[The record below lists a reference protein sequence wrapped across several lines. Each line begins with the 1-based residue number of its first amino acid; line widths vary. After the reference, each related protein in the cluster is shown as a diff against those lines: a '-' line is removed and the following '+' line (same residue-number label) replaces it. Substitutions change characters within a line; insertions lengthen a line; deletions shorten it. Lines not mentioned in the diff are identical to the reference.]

1 MKLTSTQKKAMKEL
15 ALCKVVRR
23 KMWRTEKQLG
33 YTSTSANKRYYDINI
48 ANDTGSREVEDIVLL
63 HEIGHCYF
71 GHNDLNIKEELLLV
85 KSMCDGAGLPFS
97 TTLLYGGP
105 MRFLNI
111 AMDLEINSKL
121 LTVGNIKAM
130 KKFGFELCTPE
141 GFQIETGES
150 YRSYYMPLLEK
161 AKDFMDKSPLFGSE
175 NGEEEEDDGDSD
187 SDGSSDT
194 EKDKGGSGKSKSK
207 GKGKGKGDDTS
218 DKIPG
223 TRNDTGDDL
232 SNDSPLT
239 GIEEIDDALLKEGY
253 IGGDIK
259 AKDKSNK
266 SDTSTVKEKEKEIEE
281 AEDGESDSGK
291 KKNIGDSNAFTSSI
305 VIEAENTPKEI
316 EKFLRSIIGNSY
328 DFLMDPMRLWNRGS
342 RDRSS
347 GVIYNS
353 LKQAPQRKRKKLGIL
368 VDISGSMDI
377 TNIKNAA
384 QSLKDCSKILDKGS
398 MFVTWNTDLGQQFP
412 IMNIP
417 DQIRVGG
424 GTDMV
429 AGINYLV
436 KQGFTDIVV
445 YSDFE
450 TYGLETVNPKDY
462 RLYSIVVNDRSP
474 SVGDGVF
481 KSYIAKNKK
490 VLFLK

>member
-1 MKLTSTQKKAMKEL
+1 MKLTRTQKKAMKEL

-33 YTSTSANKRYYDINI
+33 YTNTSANRRYYDINI

-71 GHNDLNIKEELLLV
+71 GHNDLDIREELLLV

-97 TTLLYGGP
+97 ATLLYGGP

-141 GFQIETGES
+141 GFQIDTGES

-161 AKDFMDKSPLFGSE
+161 ARAFMDKMPSGS
-175 NGEEEEDDGDSD
+175 GEGEGEGGDGDGD
-187 SDGSSDT
+187 E
-194 EKDKGGSGKSKSK
+194 EKDKGKSGGGKNKDKGNSK
-207 GKGKGKGDDTS
+207 GNSAG

-232 SNDSPLT
+232 SSDSPLT

-259 AKDKSNK
+259 SKDKSNK
-266 SDTSTVKEKEKEIEE
+266 SDVSTVKEKEEEIER
-281 AEDGESDSGK
+281 AEGGGSGTVHGGK
-291 KKNIGDSNAFTSSI
+291 GIGNLGSTSSTI
-305 VIEAENTPKEI
+305 TIEAENTPKEI
-316 EKFLRSIIGNSY
+316 EKFLRSIIGNAY

-377 TNIKNAA
+377 STIQNAA
-384 QSLKDCSKILDKGS
+384 QSLKDCAPVLDKGS
-398 MFVTWNTDLGQQFP
+398 KFVTWNTDLGQEFP
-412 IMNIP
+412 ITNIP

-450 TYGLETVNPKDY
+450 TSNLETVDPKGY
-462 RLYSIVVNDRSP
+462 RLYSIVVGGPHFGSDAKIFNA
-474 SVGDGVF
+474 
-481 KSYIAKNKK
+481 YLNKNKK
-490 VLFLK
+490 VLLLK

>member
-1 MKLTSTQKKAMKEL
+1 MKLTRTQKKAMKEL

-33 YTSTSANKRYYDINI
+33 YTNTSANKRYYDINI

-71 GHNDLNIKEELLLV
+71 GHNDLDIKEELLLV

-97 TTLLYGGP
+97 ATLLYGGP

-161 AKDFMDKSPLFGSE
+161 ARAFMDKSPSGAGD
-175 NGEEEEDDGDSD
+175 GEEEEEGDGGGDSD
-187 SDGSSDT
+187 K
-194 EKDKGGSGKSKSK
+194 EKDKGKSGSGKNK
-207 GKGKGKGDDTS
+207 GKGNGKGNDTD

-232 SNDSPLT
+232 SSDSPLT

-253 IGGDIK
+253 IGGDVK

-281 AEDGESDSGK
+281 AEEGEANSSGK
-291 KKNIGDSNAFTSSI
+291 KSIGNSSAFTSSI

-316 EKFLRSIIGNSY
+316 EKFLRSILGNSY

-417 DQIRVGG
+417 DQIKVGG

-450 TYGLETVNPKDY
+450 TYGLETVDPKGY
-462 RLYSIVVNDRSP
+462 RLYSIVANNS
-474 SVGDGVF
+474 SVTGDKTF
-481 KSYIAKNKK
+481 KAYIEKNKK
-490 VLFLK
+490 ALFLK

>member
-1 MKLTSTQKKAMKEL
+1 MKEL

-33 YTSTSANKRYYDINI
+33 YTNTSANKRYYDINI

-97 TTLLYGGP
+97 ATLLYGGP

-161 AKDFMDKSPLFGSE
+161 ARAFMNKSPSGSGD
-175 NGEEEEDDGDSD
+175 GEEEEDGDGE
-187 SDGSSDT
+187 GNG
-194 EKDKGGSGKSKSK
+194 DKEQSKGKSGSGKTK

-232 SNDSPLT
+232 SSDSPLT

-253 IGGDIK
+253 IGGDVK

-281 AEDGESDSGK
+281 AEEGESSG
-291 KKNIGDSNAFTSSI
+291 KKNIGNSSAFTSTV

-328 DFLMDPMRLWNRGS
+328 DFSMDPMRLWNRGS

-368 VDISGSMDI
+368 VDISGSMNI
-377 TNIKNAA
+377 TNIKAAA

-412 IMNIP
+412 IMSIP

-450 TYGLETVNPKDY
+450 TYGLETVNPKNY
-462 RLYSIVVNDRSP
+462 RLYSIVVNDRYP
-474 SVGDGVF
+474 DTNGAF
-481 KSYIAKNKK
+481 KSYIEKNKK
-490 VLFLK
+490 VMFLK

>member
-1 MKLTSTQKKAMKEL
+1 MKLTRTQKKAMKEL

-33 YTSTSANKRYYDINI
+33 YTNTSANRRYYDINI

-71 GHNDLNIKEELLLV
+71 GHNDLDIREELLLV

-97 TTLLYGGP
+97 ATLLYGGP

-141 GFQIETGES
+141 GFQIDTGES

-161 AKDFMDKSPLFGSE
+161 AKAFMDKMPSGSGE
-175 NGEEEEDDGDSD
+175 GEGEEGDGDGD
-187 SDGSSDT
+187 E
-194 EKDKGGSGKSKSK
+194 EKDKGKSGGGKNK
-207 GKGKGKGDDTS
+207 GKGNGKGNGAG

-223 TRNDTGDDL
+223 IKNDTGDDL
-232 SNDSPLT
+232 SSDSPLT

-281 AEDGESDSGK
+281 AEESNSS
-291 KKNIGDSNAFTSSI
+291 KNRDIGNSKAFTSTI
-305 VIEAENTPKEI
+305 TIEAENTPKEI
-316 EKFLRSIIGNSY
+316 EKFLRSIIGNAY

-377 TNIKNAA
+377 STIQNAA
-384 QSLKDCSKILDKGS
+384 QSLKDCAPVLDKGS
-398 MFVTWNTDLGQQFP
+398 KFVTWNTDLGQEFP
-412 IMNIP
+412 ILDIP
-417 DQIRVGG
+417 EQIRVGG

-450 TYGLETVNPKDY
+450 TSNLETVDPKGY
-462 RLYSIVVNDRSP
+462 RLYSIVV
-474 SVGDGVF
+474 GADGYGSDARIF
-481 KSYIAKNKK
+481 NAYLNKNKK
-490 VLFLK
+490 VLLLK

>member
-1 MKLTSTQKKAMKEL
+1 MKLTRTQKKAMKEL

-33 YTSTSANKRYYDINI
+33 YTNTSANRRYYDINI

-71 GHNDLNIKEELLLV
+71 GHNDLDIKEELLLV

-97 TTLLYGGP
+97 ATLLYGGP

-141 GFQIETGES
+141 GFQIDTGES

-161 AKDFMDKSPLFGSE
+161 ARAFMDKMPSGSGE
-175 NGEEEEDDGDSD
+175 GEEGDGDGD
-187 SDGSSDT
+187 E
-194 EKDKGGSGKSKSK
+194 EKDKGKSGGGKNK
-207 GKGKGKGDDTS
+207 GKGNGKGNGTG

-232 SNDSPLT
+232 SSDSPLT

-259 AKDKSNK
+259 SKDKSNK
-266 SDTSTVKEKEKEIEE
+266 SDVSTVKEKEEEIER
-281 AEDGESDSGK
+281 AEGGGGSGTVHGGK
-291 KKNIGDSNAFTSSI
+291 GIGSSGSTSSTI
-305 VIEAENTPKEI
+305 TIEAENTPKEI
-316 EKFLRSIIGNSY
+316 EKFLRSIIGNAY

-377 TNIKNAA
+377 STIQNAA
-384 QSLKDCSKILDKGS
+384 QSLKDCAPVLDKGS
-398 MFVTWNTDLGQQFP
+398 KFVTWNTDLGQEFP
-412 IMNIP
+412 ILDIP
-417 DQIRVGG
+417 EQIRVGG

-450 TYGLETVNPKDY
+450 TSNLETVDPKGY
-462 RLYSIVVNDRSP
+462 RLYSIVVRAD
-474 SVGDGVF
+474 
-481 KSYIAKNKK
+481 SYGSDARIFNAYLNKNKK
-490 VLFLK
+490 VLLLK

>member
-1 MKLTSTQKKAMKEL
+1 MQLTKTQKKAMKEL
-15 ALCKVVRR
+15 ALCKVIRR

-33 YTSTSANKRYYDINI
+33 YTNTSANKRYYDINI

-71 GHNDLNIKEELLLV
+71 GHNDLDIKEELLLV
-85 KSMCDGAGLPFS
+85 KSMCDGEGIPFS
-97 TTLLYGGP
+97 STLAYGGP

-121 LTVGNIKAM
+121 LTVGNIKAI

-141 GFQIETGES
+141 GFGIEVGES
-150 YRSYYMPLLEK
+150 YRSYYLPLLK
-161 AKDFMDKSPLFGSE
+161 KVKMMTMSPLGSGDKKDK
-175 NGEEEEDDGDSD
+175 NKDSD
-187 SDGSSDT
+187 SGD
-194 EKDKGGSGKSKSK
+194 EEENKSK
-207 GKGKGKGDDTS
+207 GKGKGKEGDNGI
-218 DKIPG
+218 KIPG

-232 SNDSPLT
+232 SSDSPLT

-259 AKDKSNK
+259 SKDKSNK
-266 SDTSTVKEKEKEIEE
+266 SDVSTVKEKEEEIER
-281 AEDGESDSGK
+281 AEGGGGSGTVHGGK
-291 KKNIGDSNAFTSSI
+291 GIGNSGSTSSTI
-305 VIEAENTPKEI
+305 TVEAENTPKEI
-316 EKFLRSIIGNSY
+316 EKFLRSIISNSY
-328 DFLMDPMRLWNRGS
+328 EFLMDPMRLWNRGS

-353 LKQAPQRKRKKLGIL
+353 LKQAPQKKRKKLGIL
-368 VDISGSMDI
+368 VDISGSM
-377 TNIKNAA
+377 NISTIQNAA
-384 QSLKDCSKILDKGS
+384 QSLKDCAPVLDKGS
-398 MFVTWNTDLGQQFP
+398 KFVTWNTNLGQEFP
-412 IMNIP
+412 ITNIP

-429 AGINYLV
+429 AGIEYLV

-450 TYGLETVNPKDY
+450 TANLGTVDPKGY
-462 RLYSIVVNDRSP
+462 RLYSIVVGGLHTDS
-474 SVGDGVF
+474 DAKIF
-481 KSYIAKNKK
+481 KAYLNKNKK
-490 VLFLK
+490 VLLLK

>member
-1 MKLTSTQKKAMKEL
+1 MKLTRTQKKAMKEL

-33 YTSTSANKRYYDINI
+33 YTNTSANKRYYDINI

-71 GHNDLNIKEELLLV
+71 GHNDLDIREELLLV

-97 TTLLYGGP
+97 ATLLYGGP

-161 AKDFMDKSPLFGSE
+161 ARAFMNNSPSGAGD
-175 NGEEEEDDGDSD
+175 GEEEEEGNDGGDSD
-187 SDGSSDT
+187 K
-194 EKDKGGSGKSKSK
+194 ERDKGKSGSGKNK
-207 GKGKGKGDDTS
+207 GKGNGKGNDTD

-232 SNDSPLT
+232 SSDSPLT

-253 IGGDIK
+253 IGGDVK

-281 AEDGESDSGK
+281 AEEGEANSSGK
-291 KKNIGDSNAFTSSI
+291 KDIGNSSAFTSSI

-316 EKFLRSIIGNSY
+316 EKFLRSILGNSY

-412 IMNIP
+412 ILNIP
-417 DQIRVGG
+417 DQIKVGG

-450 TYGLETVNPKDY
+450 TYGLETVDPKGY
-462 RLYSIVVNDRSP
+462 RLYSIVANNS
-474 SVGDGVF
+474 SVTGDKTF
-481 KSYIAKNKK
+481 KAYIEKNKK
-490 VLFLK
+490 ALFLK

>member
-1 MKLTSTQKKAMKEL
+1 MKLTRTQKKAMKEL

-33 YTSTSANKRYYDINI
+33 YTNTSANRRYYDINI

-71 GHNDLNIKEELLLV
+71 GHNDLDIREELLLV

-97 TTLLYGGP
+97 ATLLYGGP

-141 GFQIETGES
+141 GFQIDTGES

-161 AKDFMDKSPLFGSE
+161 ARAFMDKMSSGSGE
-175 NGEEEEDDGDSD
+175 GEGEEGDGD
-187 SDGSSDT
+187 GDT
-194 EKDKGGSGKSKSK
+194 EKDEGKSGGGKSK
-207 GKGKGKGDDTS
+207 GKGNGKGNNAG

-223 TRNDTGDDL
+223 IKNDTGDDL
-232 SNDSPLT
+232 SSDSPLT

-281 AEDGESDSGK
+281 AEESNSS
-291 KKNIGDSNAFTSSI
+291 KNRDIGNSKAFTSTI
-305 VIEAENTPKEI
+305 TIEAENTPKEI
-316 EKFLRSIIGNSY
+316 EKFLRSIIGNAY

-377 TNIKNAA
+377 STIQNAA
-384 QSLKDCSKILDKGS
+384 QSLKDCAPVLDKGS
-398 MFVTWNTDLGQQFP
+398 KFVTWNTDLGQEFP
-412 IMNIP
+412 ILDIP
-417 DQIRVGG
+417 EQIRVGG

-450 TYGLETVNPKDY
+450 TSNLETVDPKGY
-462 RLYSIVVNDRSP
+462 RLYSIVV
-474 SVGDGVF
+474 GADGYGSDARIF
-481 KSYIAKNKK
+481 NAYLNKNKK
-490 VLFLK
+490 VLLLK

>member
-1 MKLTSTQKKAMKEL
+1 MTLTKTQKKAMKEL
-15 ALCKVVRR
+15 ALCKVIRR

-33 YTSTSANKRYYDINI
+33 YTNTSANKRYYDINI

-71 GHNDLNIKEELLLV
+71 GHNDLDIKEELLLV
-85 KSMCDGAGLPFS
+85 KSMCDGEGIPFS
-97 TTLLYGGP
+97 STLAYGGP

-121 LTVGNIKAM
+121 LTVGNIKAI

-141 GFQIETGES
+141 GFGIEVGES
-150 YRSYYMPLLEK
+150 YRSYYLPLLK
-161 AKDFMDKSPLFGSE
+161 KVKMMTQSPLGSGDKKDK
-175 NGEEEEDDGDSD
+175 NKNDGSGDEEEN
-187 SDGSSDT
+187 
-194 EKDKGGSGKSKSK
+194 K
-207 GKGKGKGDDTS
+207 GKGKGEEGDS
-218 DKIPG
+218 GIKIPG

-232 SNDSPLT
+232 SSDSPLT

-259 AKDKSNK
+259 SKDKSNK
-266 SDTSTVKEKEKEIEE
+266 SDVSTVKEKEEEIER
-281 AEDGESDSGK
+281 AEGGGGSGTVHGGK
-291 KKNIGDSNAFTSSI
+291 GIGNSGSTSSTI
-305 VIEAENTPKEI
+305 TIEAENTPKEI

-353 LKQAPQRKRKKLGIL
+353 LKQAPQKKRKKLGIL
-368 VDISGSMDI
+368 VDISGSM
-377 TNIKNAA
+377 NISTIQNAA
-384 QSLKDCSKILDKGS
+384 QSLKDCAPVLDKGS
-398 MFVTWNTDLGQQFP
+398 KFVTWNTDLGQEFP
-412 IMNIP
+412 ITNIP

-429 AGINYLV
+429 AGIEYLV

-450 TYGLETVNPKDY
+450 TSNLETVNPKGY
-462 RLYSIVVNDRSP
+462 RLYSIVVGGLHSSSDAKIFNA
-474 SVGDGVF
+474 
-481 KSYIAKNKK
+481 YLNKNKK
-490 VLFLK
+490 VLLLK

>member
-1 MKLTSTQKKAMKEL
+1 MKLTRTQKKAMKEL

-33 YTSTSANKRYYDINI
+33 YTNTSANRRYYDINI

-71 GHNDLNIKEELLLV
+71 GHNDLDIREELLLV

-97 TTLLYGGP
+97 ATLLYGGP

-161 AKDFMDKSPLFGSE
+161 ARAFMNNSPSGAGD
-175 NGEEEEDDGDSD
+175 GEEEEEGNDGGDSD
-187 SDGSSDT
+187 K
-194 EKDKGGSGKSKSK
+194 ERDKGKSGSGKNK
-207 GKGKGKGDDTS
+207 GKGNGKGNGAG

-223 TRNDTGDDL
+223 IKNDTGDDL
-232 SNDSPLT
+232 SSDSPLT

-253 IGGDIK
+253 IGGDVK

-281 AEDGESDSGK
+281 AEEGEANSSGK
-291 KKNIGDSNAFTSSI
+291 KDIGNSSAFTSSI

-316 EKFLRSIIGNSY
+316 EKFLRSIIGNAY

-412 IMNIP
+412 ILNIP
-417 DQIRVGG
+417 DQIKVGG

-450 TYGLETVNPKDY
+450 TYGLETVDPKGY
-462 RLYSIVVNDRSP
+462 RLYSIVANNS
-474 SVGDGVF
+474 SVTGDKTF
-481 KSYIAKNKK
+481 KAYIEKNKK
-490 VLFLK
+490 ALFLK

>member
-1 MKLTSTQKKAMKEL
+1 MKLTRTQKKAMKEL

-33 YTSTSANKRYYDINI
+33 YTNTSANRRYYDINI

-71 GHNDLNIKEELLLV
+71 GHNDLDIREELLLV

-97 TTLLYGGP
+97 ATLLYGGP

-141 GFQIETGES
+141 GFQIDTGES

-161 AKDFMDKSPLFGSE
+161 ARAFMDKMPSGSGD
-175 NGEEEEDDGDSD
+175 GEEESDGDG
-187 SDGSSDT
+187 DGDE
-194 EKDKGGSGKSKSK
+194 EKDKSKSGGGKNK
-207 GKGKGKGDDTS
+207 GKGNGKGNDAGDR
-218 DKIPG
+218 IPG
-223 TRNDTGDDL
+223 IKNDTGDDL
-232 SNDSPLT
+232 SSDSPLT

-281 AEDGESDSGK
+281 AEESDSSGK
-291 KKNIGDSNAFTSSI
+291 RNIGNSKAFTSTI
-305 VIEAENTPKEI
+305 TIEAENTPKEI
-316 EKFLRSIIGNSY
+316 EKFLRSIIGNAY

-377 TNIKNAA
+377 STIQNAA
-384 QSLKDCSKILDKGS
+384 QSLKDCAPVLDKGS
-398 MFVTWNTDLGQQFP
+398 KFVTWNTDLGQEFP
-412 IMNIP
+412 ILDIP
-417 DQIRVGG
+417 EQIRVGG

-450 TYGLETVNPKDY
+450 TSNLETVDPKGY
-462 RLYSIVVNDRSP
+462 RLYSIVV
-474 SVGDGVF
+474 GADGYGSDARIF
-481 KSYIAKNKK
+481 NAYLNKNKK
-490 VLFLK
+490 VLLLK

>member
-1 MKLTSTQKKAMKEL
+1 MKLTRTQRKAMKEL

-23 KMWRTEKQLG
+23 KMWRKEKQLG

-71 GHNDLNIKEELLLV
+71 GHNDLDIKEELLLV
-85 KSMCDGAGLPFS
+85 KSMCDAANLPFS
-97 TTLLYGGP
+97 ATLMYGGP

-121 LTVGNIKAM
+121 LTIGNIKAI

-141 GFQIETGES
+141 GFGIETGES

-161 AKDFMDKSPLFGSE
+161 ARASMDKSPSGS
-175 NGEEEEDDGDSD
+175 GDGDD
-187 SDGSSDT
+187 ESDG
-194 EKDKGGSGKSKSK
+194 KGSGKDSSN
-207 GKGKGKGDDTS
+207 GGGS
-218 DKIPG
+218 KIPG

-232 SNDSPLT
+232 SSDSPLT
-239 GIEEIDDALLKEGY
+239 GIDEIDDALLKEGY

-259 AKDKSNK
+259 AKNK
-266 SDTSTVKEKEKEIEE
+266 SGNSDVSTVGEKEREIERAGGDE
-281 AEDGESDSGK
+281 EDGGTGKGSGV
-291 KKNIGDSNAFTSSI
+291 GNAGATSKTI
-305 VIEAENTPKEI
+305 YAEAENTPKEI

-328 DFLMDPMRLWNRGS
+328 EFSMDPMRIWNRGT

-353 LKQAPQRKRKKLGIL
+353 LKQTPQRNKKKLGIL

-377 TNIKNAA
+377 STIQNAA
-384 QSLKDCSKILDKGS
+384 QSLKDCARVLDKGS
-398 MFVTWNTDLGQQFP
+398 KFVTWNTRLGQEFP
-412 IMNIP
+412 ITNIP
-417 DQIRVGG
+417 DQIEVGG

-436 KQGFTDIVV
+436 KEGFTDIVV

-450 TYGLETVNPKDY
+450 TYNLETVNPNGY
-462 RLYSIVVNDRSP
+462 RLYSIVVGSSQLP
-474 SVGDGVF
+474 SGYHIEEYL
-481 KSYIAKNKK
+481 KKNKK
-490 VLFLK
+490 VLMLK

>member
-1 MKLTSTQKKAMKEL
+1 MQLTKTQKKAMKEL

-71 GHNDLNIKEELLLV
+71 GHNDLDIKEELLLV
-85 KSMCDGAGLPFS
+85 KSMCDGEGIPFS
-97 TTLLYGGP
+97 STLMYGGP

-121 LTVGNIKAM
+121 LTVGNIKAI

-141 GFQIETGES
+141 GFGIEVGES
-150 YRSYYMPLLEK
+150 YRSYYLPLLK
-161 AKDFMDKSPLFGSE
+161 KVKMMSVSPLGSGDKKDK
-175 NGEEEEDDGDSD
+175 NKNDGSGDEEEN
-187 SDGSSDT
+187 
-194 EKDKGGSGKSKSK
+194 K
-207 GKGKGKGDDTS
+207 GKGKGKEGDSGT
-218 DKIPG
+218 KIPG

-232 SNDSPLT
+232 SSDSPLT

-259 AKDKSNK
+259 SKDKSNK
-266 SDTSTVKEKEKEIEE
+266 SDVSTVKEKEEEIER
-281 AEDGESDSGK
+281 AEGGGSGTVHGGK
-291 KKNIGDSNAFTSSI
+291 GIGNSGSTSSTI
-305 VIEAENTPKEI
+305 TIEAENTPKEI

-353 LKQAPQRKRKKLGIL
+353 LKQAPQKKRKKLGIL
-368 VDISGSMDI
+368 VDISGSM
-377 TNIKNAA
+377 NISTIQNAA
-384 QSLKDCSKILDKGS
+384 QSLKDCAPVLDKGS
-398 MFVTWNTDLGQQFP
+398 KFVTWNTNLGQEFP
-412 IMNIP
+412 ITNIP

-429 AGINYLV
+429 AGIEYLV

-450 TYGLETVNPKDY
+450 TSNLETVNPKGY
-462 RLYSIVVNDRSP
+462 RLYSIVVGGLHTSSDAKIFNAYLS
-474 SVGDGVF
+474 
-481 KSYIAKNKK
+481 KNKK
-490 VLFLK
+490 VLLLK

>member
-1 MKLTSTQKKAMKEL
+1 MKLTRTQKKAMKEL

-23 KMWRTEKQLG
+23 KMWRKEKQLG

-48 ANDTGSREVEDIVLL
+48 ANDTGSKEVEDIVLL

-71 GHNDLNIKEELLLV
+71 GHNDLDIKEELLLV
-85 KSMCDGAGLPFS
+85 KSMCDAAKLPFS
-97 TTLLYGGP
+97 ATLLYGGP

-121 LTVGNIKAM
+121 LTIGNIKAM
-130 KKFGFELCTPE
+130 KKFGFEICTPE

-161 AKDFMDKSPLFGSE
+161 ARAMMNNSPSGSG
-175 NGEEEEDDGDSD
+175 NGEDKEDA
-187 SDGSSDT
+187 
-194 EKDKGGSGKSKSK
+194 
-207 GKGKGKGDDTS
+207 GKGDEKDNNTG
-218 DKIPG
+218 KIPG

-259 AKDKSNK
+259 AKGKTDKS
-266 SDTSTVKEKEKEIEE
+266 DVTTVKEKEEEIEK
-281 AEDGESDSGK
+281 AERDKEDAAKSKGAGNSSATSGT
-291 KKNIGDSNAFTSSI
+291 IDAR
-305 VIEAENTPKEI
+305 AENTPKEI

-328 DFLMDPMRLWNRGS
+328 EFSMDPMRIWNRGS

-353 LKQAPQRKRKKLGIL
+353 LKQTPQRNKKKLGIL

-377 TNIKNAA
+377 STIKNAA
-384 QSLKDCSKILDKGS
+384 QSLKDCAKVLDKGS
-398 MFVTWNTDLGQQFP
+398 KFVTWNTSLGQEFP
-412 IMNIP
+412 ITNIP
-417 DQIRVGG
+417 DQINVGG

-436 KQGFTDIVV
+436 EQGFTDIVV

-450 TYGLETVNPKDY
+450 TYNLGTVNPNGY
-462 RLYSIVVNDRSP
+462 RLYAIVV
-474 SVGDGVF
+474 GDLKAANEYGLEDYL
-481 KSYIAKNKK
+481 KKNKK
-490 VLFLK
+490 VLLLK

>member
-1 MKLTSTQKKAMKEL
+1 MKLTRTQKKAMKEL

-33 YTSTSANKRYYDINI
+33 YTNTSANKRYYDINI

-71 GHNDLNIKEELLLV
+71 GHNDLDIREELLLV

-97 TTLLYGGP
+97 ATLLYGGP

-141 GFQIETGES
+141 GFQIDTGES

-161 AKDFMDKSPLFGSE
+161 ARAFMDKMPSGSGE
-175 NGEEEEDDGDSD
+175 GEGEEGDGDGD
-187 SDGSSDT
+187 E
-194 EKDKGGSGKSKSK
+194 EKDKGKSGGGKSK
-207 GKGKGKGDDTS
+207 GKGNGKGNDAG

-223 TRNDTGDDL
+223 IKNDTGDDL
-232 SNDSPLT
+232 SSDSPLT

-281 AEDGESDSGK
+281 AEESNSS
-291 KKNIGDSNAFTSSI
+291 KNRDIGNSKAFTSTI
-305 VIEAENTPKEI
+305 TIEAENTPKEI
-316 EKFLRSIIGNSY
+316 EKFLRSIIGNAY

-377 TNIKNAA
+377 STIQNAA
-384 QSLKDCSKILDKGS
+384 QSLKDCAPVLDKGS
-398 MFVTWNTDLGQQFP
+398 KFVTWNTDLGQEFP
-412 IMNIP
+412 ILDIP
-417 DQIRVGG
+417 EQIRVGG

-450 TYGLETVNPKDY
+450 TSNLETVDPKGY
-462 RLYSIVVNDRSP
+462 RLYSIVV
-474 SVGDGVF
+474 GADGYGSDARIF
-481 KSYIAKNKK
+481 NAYLNKNKK
-490 VLFLK
+490 VLLLK

>member
-33 YTSTSANKRYYDINI
+33 YTNTSANRRYYDINI

-71 GHNDLNIKEELLLV
+71 GHNDLDIREELLLV

-97 TTLLYGGP
+97 ATLLYGGP

-141 GFQIETGES
+141 GFQIDTGES

-161 AKDFMDKSPLFGSE
+161 ARAFMDKMPSGSGE
-175 NGEEEEDDGDSD
+175 GEGEEGDGDGD
-187 SDGSSDT
+187 
-194 EKDKGGSGKSKSK
+194 EERDKGKSGGGKNK
-207 GKGKGKGDDTS
+207 GKGNGKGNGAG

-223 TRNDTGDDL
+223 IKNDTGDDL
-232 SNDSPLT
+232 SSDSPLT

-259 AKDKSNK
+259 SKDKSNK
-266 SDTSTVKEKEKEIEE
+266 SDVSTVKEKEEEIER
-281 AEDGESDSGK
+281 AEGGGSGTVHGGK
-291 KKNIGDSNAFTSSI
+291 GIGSSGSTSSTI
-305 VIEAENTPKEI
+305 TIEAENTPKEI

-474 SVGDGVF
+474 SVGDDVF
-481 KSYIAKNKK
+481 KSYIKKNKK

>member
-1 MKLTSTQKKAMKEL
+1 MKEL

-33 YTSTSANKRYYDINI
+33 YTNTSANKRYYDINI

-71 GHNDLNIKEELLLV
+71 GHNDLDIKEELLLV

-97 TTLLYGGP
+97 ATLLYGGP

-141 GFQIETGES
+141 GFQIDTGES

-161 AKDFMDKSPLFGSE
+161 ARAFMDKMSSGS
-175 NGEEEEDDGDSD
+175 GEGEGDSD
-187 SDGSSDT
+187 GDGDE
-194 EKDKGGSGKSKSK
+194 EKDKGKSGGGKSK
-207 GKGKGKGDDTS
+207 GKGNGKGNDAG

-223 TRNDTGDDL
+223 IKNDTGDDL
-232 SNDSPLT
+232 SSDSPLT

-281 AEDGESDSGK
+281 AEESNSS
-291 KKNIGDSNAFTSSI
+291 KNRSIGNSKAFTSTI
-305 VIEAENTPKEI
+305 TIEAENTPKEI
-316 EKFLRSIIGNSY
+316 EKFLRSIIGNAY

-377 TNIKNAA
+377 STIQNAA
-384 QSLKDCSKILDKGS
+384 QSLKDCAPVLDKGS
-398 MFVTWNTDLGQQFP
+398 KFVTWNTDLGQEFP
-412 IMNIP
+412 ILDIP
-417 DQIRVGG
+417 EQIRVGG

-450 TYGLETVNPKDY
+450 TSNLETVDPKGY
-462 RLYSIVVNDRSP
+462 RLYSIVV
-474 SVGDGVF
+474 GADGYGSDARIF
-481 KSYIAKNKK
+481 NAYLNKNKK
-490 VLFLK
+490 VLLLK

>member
-1 MKLTSTQKKAMKEL
+1 MKLTRTQKKAMKEL

-23 KMWRTEKQLG
+23 KMWRKERQLG

-48 ANDTGSREVEDIVLL
+48 ANDTGSRDVEDIVLL

-71 GHNDLNIKEELLLV
+71 GHNDLDIKEELLLV

-97 TTLLYGGP
+97 ATLLYGGP

-121 LTVGNIKAM
+121 LTIGNIKAM
-130 KKFGFELCTPE
+130 KKFGFEICTPE
-141 GFQIETGES
+141 GFGIETGES

-161 AKDFMDKSPLFGSE
+161 ARPLMS
-175 NGEEEEDDGDSD
+175 NL
-187 SDGSSDT
+187 SS
-194 EKDKGGSGKSKSK
+194 GSGDGEDKE
-207 GKGKGKGDDTS
+207 GKGDKKGGDGKPGDGNS
-218 DKIPG
+218 PDKIPG

-232 SNDSPLT
+232 SSDSPLT
-239 GIEEIDDALLKEGY
+239 GIDEIDDALLKEGY

-259 AKDKSNK
+259 AKNKTGK
-266 SDTSTVKEKEKEIEE
+266 SDVSTVKEKEEEIEQ
-281 AEDGESDSGK
+281 AERDKEDAGKNRANGVGNSSATSGT
-291 KKNIGDSNAFTSSI
+291 IYTE
-305 VIEAENTPKEI
+305 VENTPQEL

-328 DFLMDPMRLWNRGS
+328 EFLMDPMRLWNRGS

-353 LKQAPQRKRKKLGIL
+353 LKQTPQRKRKRLGIL

-384 QSLKDCSKILDKGS
+384 QSLKDCAKVLDKGS
-398 MFVTWNTDLGQQFP
+398 KFVTWNTSLGQEFP
-412 IMNIP
+412 ITAIP
-417 DQIRVGG
+417 DQINVGG

-450 TYGLETVNPKDY
+450 TSNLETVDPKGY
-462 RLYSIVVNDRSP
+462 RLYSIVVGADNYSSNARI
-474 SVGDGVF
+474 F
-481 KSYIAKNKK
+481 NAYLNKNKK
-490 VLFLK
+490 VLLLK

>member
-1 MKLTSTQKKAMKEL
+1 MKLTKTQKKAMKEL

-33 YTSTSANKRYYDINI
+33 YTNTSANRRYYDINI

-71 GHNDLNIKEELLLV
+71 GHNDLDIREELLLV

-97 TTLLYGGP
+97 ATLLYGGP

-161 AKDFMDKSPLFGSE
+161 ARAFMNNSPSGAGD
-175 NGEEEEDDGDSD
+175 GEEEEEGNDGGDSD
-187 SDGSSDT
+187 K
-194 EKDKGGSGKSKSK
+194 ERDKGKSGSGKNK
-207 GKGKGKGDDTS
+207 GKGNGKGNDTD

-232 SNDSPLT
+232 SSDSPLT

-253 IGGDIK
+253 IGGDVK

-281 AEDGESDSGK
+281 AEEGEANSSGK
-291 KKNIGDSNAFTSSI
+291 KDIGNSSAFTSSI

-316 EKFLRSIIGNSY
+316 EKFLRSILGNSY

-353 LKQAPQRKRKKLGIL
+353 LKQAPQRKSKKLGIL

-412 IMNIP
+412 ILNIP
-417 DQIRVGG
+417 DQIKVGG

-450 TYGLETVNPKDY
+450 TYGLETVDPKGY
-462 RLYSIVVNDRSP
+462 RLYSIVANNS
-474 SVGDGVF
+474 SVTGDKTF
-481 KSYIAKNKK
+481 KAYIEKNKK
-490 VLFLK
+490 ALFLK

>member
-1 MKLTSTQKKAMKEL
+1 MKEL

-33 YTSTSANKRYYDINI
+33 YTNTSANRRYYDINI

-71 GHNDLNIKEELLLV
+71 GHNDLDIREELLLV

-97 TTLLYGGP
+97 ATLLYGGP

-141 GFQIETGES
+141 GFQIDTGES

-161 AKDFMDKSPLFGSE
+161 ARAFMNKMPSGSGE
-175 NGEEEEDDGDSD
+175 GEGEEGDGD
-187 SDGSSDT
+187 GDT
-194 EKDKGGSGKSKSK
+194 EKDEGKSGGGKNK
-207 GKGKGKGDDTS
+207 GKGNGKGNGAG

-223 TRNDTGDDL
+223 IKNDTGDDL
-232 SNDSPLT
+232 SSDSPLT

-253 IGGDIK
+253 IGGDVK

-281 AEDGESDSGK
+281 AEESNSS
-291 KKNIGDSNAFTSSI
+291 KNRDIGNSKAFTSTI
-305 VIEAENTPKEI
+305 TIEAENTPKEI
-316 EKFLRSIIGNSY
+316 EKFLRSIIGNAY

-377 TNIKNAA
+377 STIQNAA
-384 QSLKDCSKILDKGS
+384 QSLKDCAPVLDKGS
-398 MFVTWNTDLGQQFP
+398 KFVTWNTDLGQEFP
-412 IMNIP
+412 ILDIP
-417 DQIRVGG
+417 EQIRVGG

-450 TYGLETVNPKDY
+450 TSNLETVDPKGY
-462 RLYSIVVNDRSP
+462 RLYSIVV
-474 SVGDGVF
+474 GADGYGSDARIF
-481 KSYIAKNKK
+481 NAYLNKNKK
-490 VLFLK
+490 VLLLK

>member
-33 YTSTSANKRYYDINI
+33 YTNTSANKRYYDINI

-97 TTLLYGGP
+97 ATLLYGGP

-161 AKDFMDKSPLFGSE
+161 ARAFMNKSPSGAGD
-175 NGEEEEDDGDSD
+175 GEEEEDGDGEGNSD
-187 SDGSSDT
+187 K
-194 EKDKGGSGKSKSK
+194 EKDKGKSGSGKGK

-232 SNDSPLT
+232 SSDSPLT

-253 IGGDIK
+253 IGGDVK

-281 AEDGESDSGK
+281 AEEGESSG
-291 KKNIGDSNAFTSSI
+291 KKNIGNSSAFTSTV

-328 DFLMDPMRLWNRGS
+328 DFSMDPMRLWNRGS

-417 DQIRVGG
+417 DQIKVGG

-450 TYGLETVNPKDY
+450 TYGLETVNPKNY
-462 RLYSIVVNDRSP
+462 RLYSIVVNDRYP
-474 SVGDGVF
+474 DTNGAF
-481 KSYIAKNKK
+481 KSYIEKNKK
-490 VLFLK
+490 VMFLK

>member
-33 YTSTSANKRYYDINI
+33 YTNTSANRRYYDINI

-71 GHNDLNIKEELLLV
+71 GHNDLDIREELLLV

-97 TTLLYGGP
+97 ATLLYGGP

-141 GFQIETGES
+141 GFQIDTGES

-161 AKDFMDKSPLFGSE
+161 ARAFMDKMSSGSGE
-175 NGEEEEDDGDSD
+175 GEGEEGDGDGD
-187 SDGSSDT
+187 E
-194 EKDKGGSGKSKSK
+194 EKDKGKSGGGKSK
-207 GKGKGKGDDTS
+207 GKGNGKGNDAG

-223 TRNDTGDDL
+223 IKNDTGDDL
-232 SNDSPLT
+232 SSDSPLT

-253 IGGDIK
+253 IGGDVK

-281 AEDGESDSGK
+281 AEESDSSG
-291 KKNIGDSNAFTSSI
+291 KKNIGNSKAFTSTI
-305 VIEAENTPKEI
+305 TIEAENTPKEI
-316 EKFLRSIIGNSY
+316 EKFLRSIIGNAY

-377 TNIKNAA
+377 STIQNAA
-384 QSLKDCSKILDKGS
+384 QSLKDCAPVLDKGS
-398 MFVTWNTDLGQQFP
+398 KFVTWNTDLGQEFP
-412 IMNIP
+412 ILDIP
-417 DQIRVGG
+417 EQIRVGG

-450 TYGLETVNPKDY
+450 TSNLETVDPKGY
-462 RLYSIVVNDRSP
+462 RLYSIVV
-474 SVGDGVF
+474 GADGYGSDARIF
-481 KSYIAKNKK
+481 NAYLNKNKK
-490 VLFLK
+490 VLLLK

>member
-1 MKLTSTQKKAMKEL
+1 MQLTKTQKKAMKEL

-33 YTSTSANKRYYDINI
+33 YTNTSANKRYYDINI

-71 GHNDLNIKEELLLV
+71 GHNDLDIKEELLLV
-85 KSMCDGAGLPFS
+85 KSMCDGEGIPFS
-97 TTLLYGGP
+97 STLMYGGP

-121 LTVGNIKAM
+121 LTVGNIKAI

-141 GFQIETGES
+141 GFGIEVGES
-150 YRSYYMPLLEK
+150 YRSYYLPLLK
-161 AKDFMDKSPLFGSE
+161 KVKMMAVSPLGSGDKKDK
-175 NGEEEEDDGDSD
+175 NKNDGSGDEEEN
-187 SDGSSDT
+187 
-194 EKDKGGSGKSKSK
+194 K
-207 GKGKGKGDDTS
+207 GKGKGKGKEGDTGT
-218 DKIPG
+218 KIPG

-232 SNDSPLT
+232 SSDSPLT
-239 GIEEIDDALLKEGY
+239 GVEEIDDALLKEGY

-259 AKDKSNK
+259 SRDKSNK
-266 SDTSTVKEKEKEIEE
+266 SDVSTVKEREEEIER
-281 AEDGESDSGK
+281 AEGGNGTVHGGKGIGKSG
-291 KKNIGDSNAFTSSI
+291 STSSTI
-305 VIEAENTPKEI
+305 TIEAENTPKEI

-353 LKQAPQRKRKKLGIL
+353 LKQAPQKKRKKLGIL
-368 VDISGSMDI
+368 VDISGSM
-377 TNIKNAA
+377 NILTIQNAA
-384 QSLKDCSKILDKGS
+384 QSLKDCAPVLDKGS
-398 MFVTWNTDLGQQFP
+398 RFVTWNTNLGQEFP
-412 IMNIP
+412 ITNIP

-429 AGINYLV
+429 AGIEYLV

-450 TYGLETVNPKDY
+450 TANLETVNPKGY
-462 RLYSIVVNDRSP
+462 RLYSIVVGGLHTNSDAKIFNAYLS
-474 SVGDGVF
+474 
-481 KSYIAKNKK
+481 KNKK
-490 VLFLK
+490 VLLLK

>member
-33 YTSTSANKRYYDINI
+33 YTNTSANKRYYDINI

-71 GHNDLNIKEELLLV
+71 GHNDLDIKEELLLV

-97 TTLLYGGP
+97 ATLLYGGP

-161 AKDFMDKSPLFGSE
+161 ARAFMNKSPSGSGD
-175 NGEEEEDDGDSD
+175 GEEEEDGDGE
-187 SDGSSDT
+187 GNG
-194 EKDKGGSGKSKSK
+194 DKEQSKGKSGSGKTK

-232 SNDSPLT
+232 SSDSPLT

-253 IGGDIK
+253 IGGDVK

-266 SDTSTVKEKEKEIEE
+266 SDTSTVKDKEKEIEE
-281 AEDGESDSGK
+281 AEEGESSG
-291 KKNIGDSNAFTSSI
+291 KKNIGNSSAFTSSI

-328 DFLMDPMRLWNRGS
+328 DFSMDPMRLWNRGS

-368 VDISGSMDI
+368 VDISGSMNI
-377 TNIKNAA
+377 TNIKAAA

-412 IMNIP
+412 ILNIP

-450 TYGLETVNPKDY
+450 TYGLETVNPKNY
-462 RLYSIVVNDRSP
+462 RLYSIVVNDRYP
-474 SVGDGVF
+474 DTNGAF
-481 KSYIAKNKK
+481 KSYIEKNKK
-490 VLFLK
+490 VMFLK

>member
-1 MKLTSTQKKAMKEL
+1 MKLTRTQKKAMKEL

-33 YTSTSANKRYYDINI
+33 YTNTSANRRYYDINI

-71 GHNDLNIKEELLLV
+71 GHNDLDIREELLLV

-97 TTLLYGGP
+97 ATLLYGGP

-175 NGEEEEDDGDSD
+175 NGEEEDDGDGDSD
-187 SDGSSDT
+187 GNSDK
-194 EKDKGGSGKSKSK
+194 EKDKDKSGSGKSKGKSK
-207 GKGKGKGDDTS
+207 GKGKGKSGDTD

-232 SNDSPLT
+232 SSDSPLT

-266 SDTSTVKEKEKEIEE
+266 SDTSTVKDKEKEIEE
-281 AEDGESDSGK
+281 AEEGESSGK
-291 KKNIGDSNAFTSSI
+291 KDIGNSSAFTSSI
-305 VIEAENTPKEI
+305 VIEAENTPKEL

-353 LKQAPQRKRKKLGIL
+353 LKQAPQRKKKKLGIL
-368 VDISGSMDI
+368 VDISGSMNI
-377 TNIKNAA
+377 TNIKAAA

-417 DQIRVGG
+417 DQIKVGG

-450 TYGLETVNPKDY
+450 TYGLETVDPKGY
-462 RLYSIVVNDRSP
+462 RLYSIVVNDS
-474 SVGDGVF
+474 SITGDKAF
-481 KSYIAKNKK
+481 KAYIGKNKK
-490 VLFLK
+490 ALFLK

>member
-1 MKLTSTQKKAMKEL
+1 MKEL

-33 YTSTSANKRYYDINI
+33 YTNTSANRRYYDINI

-71 GHNDLNIKEELLLV
+71 GHNDLDIREELLLV

-97 TTLLYGGP
+97 ATLLYGGP

-141 GFQIETGES
+141 GFQIDTGES

-161 AKDFMDKSPLFGSE
+161 ARAFMNKMPSGSGD
-175 NGEEEEDDGDSD
+175 GEEESDGDG
-187 SDGSSDT
+187 DGDE
-194 EKDKGGSGKSKSK
+194 EKDKSKSGGGKNK
-207 GKGKGKGDDTS
+207 GKGNGKGNGAG

-223 TRNDTGDDL
+223 IKNDTGDDL
-232 SNDSPLT
+232 SSDSPLT

-281 AEDGESDSGK
+281 AEESNSS
-291 KKNIGDSNAFTSSI
+291 KNRDIGNSKAFTSTI
-305 VIEAENTPKEI
+305 TIEAENTPKEI

-412 IMNIP
+412 ILNIP

-450 TYGLETVNPKDY
+450 TSNLETVDPKGY
-462 RLYSIVVNDRSP
+462 RLYSIVV
-474 SVGDGVF
+474 GADGYGSDARIF
-481 KSYIAKNKK
+481 NAYLNKNKK
-490 VLFLK
+490 VLLLK

>member
-1 MKLTSTQKKAMKEL
+1 MKEL

-33 YTSTSANKRYYDINI
+33 YTNTSANKRYYDINI

-71 GHNDLNIKEELLLV
+71 GHNDLDIKEELLLV

-97 TTLLYGGP
+97 ATLLYGGP

-161 AKDFMDKSPLFGSE
+161 ARAFMNNSPSGSGD
-175 NGEEEEDDGDSD
+175 GEEEEDGDGGGDSD
-187 SDGSSDT
+187 KK
-194 EKDKGGSGKSKSK
+194 KDKGKSGSGKNK
-207 GKGKGKGDDTS
+207 GKGSGEKGDADG
-218 DKIPG
+218 KIPG

-232 SNDSPLT
+232 SSDSPLT

-253 IGGDIK
+253 IGGDVK

-281 AEDGESDSGK
+281 AEEGEANSSGK
-291 KKNIGDSNAFTSSI
+291 KDIGNSSAFTSTVI
-305 VIEAENTPKEI
+305 IEAENTPKEI

-328 DFLMDPMRLWNRGS
+328 DFSMDPMRLWNRGS

-368 VDISGSMDI
+368 VDISGSMNI
-377 TNIKNAA
+377 TNIKAAA

-412 IMNIP
+412 IMSIP
-417 DQIRVGG
+417 DQIKIGG

-450 TYGLETVNPKDY
+450 TYGLETVNPKGY
-462 RLYSIVVNDRSP
+462 RLYSIVVNDS
-474 SVGDGVF
+474 SITGDRAF
-481 KSYIAKNKK
+481 KAYIEKNKK
-490 VLFLK
+490 ALFLK

>member
-1 MKLTSTQKKAMKEL
+1 MKLTRTQKKAMKEL

-33 YTSTSANKRYYDINI
+33 YTNTSANKRYYDINI

-71 GHNDLNIKEELLLV
+71 GHNDLDIKEELLLV

-97 TTLLYGGP
+97 ATLLYGGP

-161 AKDFMDKSPLFGSE
+161 ARAFMNNSPSGSGD
-175 NGEEEEDDGDSD
+175 GEEEEDGDGGGDGD
-187 SDGSSDT
+187 
-194 EKDKGGSGKSKSK
+194 KKNDKGKSGSGKNK
-207 GKGKGKGDDTS
+207 GKGSGKKDDA
-218 DKIPG
+218 DGKIPG

-232 SNDSPLT
+232 SSDSPLT

-253 IGGDIK
+253 IGGDVK

-281 AEDGESDSGK
+281 AEEGEANSSGK
-291 KKNIGDSNAFTSSI
+291 KDIGNSSAFTSTVI
-305 VIEAENTPKEI
+305 IEAENTPKEI

-328 DFLMDPMRLWNRGS
+328 DFSMDPMRLWNRGS

-368 VDISGSMDI
+368 VDISGSMNI
-377 TNIKNAA
+377 TNIKAAA

-412 IMNIP
+412 IMSIP
-417 DQIRVGG
+417 DQIKIGG

-450 TYGLETVNPKDY
+450 TYGLETVDPKGY
-462 RLYSIVVNDRSP
+462 RLYSIVVNDS
-474 SVGDGVF
+474 SITGDKAF
-481 KSYIAKNKK
+481 KAYIGKNKK
-490 VLFLK
+490 ALFLK

>member
-1 MKLTSTQKKAMKEL
+1 MKLTRTQKKAMKEL

-33 YTSTSANKRYYDINI
+33 YTNTSANRRYYDINI

-71 GHNDLNIKEELLLV
+71 GHNDLDIKEELLLV

-97 TTLLYGGP
+97 ATLLYGGP

-161 AKDFMDKSPLFGSE
+161 ARAFMNNSPSGSGD
-175 NGEEEEDDGDSD
+175 GEEEEDGDGGGDGD
-187 SDGSSDT
+187 
-194 EKDKGGSGKSKSK
+194 KKNDKGKSGSGKNK
-207 GKGKGKGDDTS
+207 GKGSGKKDDA
-218 DKIPG
+218 DGKIPG

-232 SNDSPLT
+232 SSDSPLT

-253 IGGDIK
+253 IGGDVK

-281 AEDGESDSGK
+281 AEEGEANSSGK
-291 KKNIGDSNAFTSSI
+291 KDIGNSSAFTSTVI
-305 VIEAENTPKEI
+305 IEAENTPKEI

-328 DFLMDPMRLWNRGS
+328 DFSMDPMRLWNRGS

-368 VDISGSMDI
+368 VDISGSMNI
-377 TNIKNAA
+377 TNIKAAA

-412 IMNIP
+412 IMSIP
-417 DQIRVGG
+417 DQIKIGG

-450 TYGLETVNPKDY
+450 TYGLETVDPKGY
-462 RLYSIVVNDRSP
+462 RLYSIVVNDS
-474 SVGDGVF
+474 SITGDKAF
-481 KSYIAKNKK
+481 KAYIGKNKK
-490 VLFLK
+490 ALFLK

>member
-1 MKLTSTQKKAMKEL
+1 MKLTRTQKKAMKEL

-33 YTSTSANKRYYDINI
+33 YTNTSANKRYYDINI

-71 GHNDLNIKEELLLV
+71 GHNDLDIKEELLLV

-97 TTLLYGGP
+97 ATLLYGGP

-141 GFQIETGES
+141 GFQIDTGES

-161 AKDFMDKSPLFGSE
+161 ARAFMDKMSSGSGE
-175 NGEEEEDDGDSD
+175 GEEESDGDG
-187 SDGSSDT
+187 DG
-194 EKDKGGSGKSKSK
+194 EKDKGKSGGGKNK
-207 GKGKGKGDDTS
+207 GKGNGKGNGAG

-223 TRNDTGDDL
+223 IKNDTGDDL
-232 SNDSPLT
+232 SSDSPLT

-281 AEDGESDSGK
+281 AEESNSS
-291 KKNIGDSNAFTSSI
+291 KNRDIGNSKAFTSTI
-305 VIEAENTPKEI
+305 TIEAENTPKEI
-316 EKFLRSIIGNSY
+316 EKFLRSIIGNAY

-377 TNIKNAA
+377 STIQNAA
-384 QSLKDCSKILDKGS
+384 QSLKDCAPVLDKGS
-398 MFVTWNTDLGQQFP
+398 KFVTWNTDLGQEFP
-412 IMNIP
+412 ILDIP
-417 DQIRVGG
+417 EQIRVGG

-450 TYGLETVNPKDY
+450 TSNLETVDPKGY
-462 RLYSIVVNDRSP
+462 RLYSIVV
-474 SVGDGVF
+474 GADGYGSDARIF
-481 KSYIAKNKK
+481 NAYLNKNKK
-490 VLFLK
+490 VLLLK

>member
-1 MKLTSTQKKAMKEL
+1 MKLTRTQKKAMKEL

-33 YTSTSANKRYYDINI
+33 YTNTSANKRYYDINI

-71 GHNDLNIKEELLLV
+71 GHNDLDIREELLLV

-97 TTLLYGGP
+97 ATLLYGGP

-161 AKDFMDKSPLFGSE
+161 ARAFMDKSPSGAGD
-175 NGEEEEDDGDSD
+175 GEEEEEGDGGGDSD
-187 SDGSSDT
+187 K
-194 EKDKGGSGKSKSK
+194 EKDKGKSGSGKNK
-207 GKGKGKGDDTS
+207 GKGNGKGNDTD

-232 SNDSPLT
+232 SSDSPLT

-253 IGGDIK
+253 IGGDVK

-281 AEDGESDSGK
+281 AEEGEANSSG
-291 KKNIGDSNAFTSSI
+291 KKNIGNSSAFTSSI

-316 EKFLRSIIGNSY
+316 EKFLRSILGNSY

-417 DQIRVGG
+417 DQIKVGG

-450 TYGLETVNPKDY
+450 TYGLETVDPKGY
-462 RLYSIVVNDRSP
+462 RLYSIVANNSGVT
-474 SVGDGVF
+474 GDKTF
-481 KSYIAKNKK
+481 KAYIEKNKK
-490 VLFLK
+490 ALFLK

>member
-1 MKLTSTQKKAMKEL
+1 MKLTRTQKKAMKEL

-33 YTSTSANKRYYDINI
+33 YTNTSANRRYYDINI

-71 GHNDLNIKEELLLV
+71 GHNDLDIREELLLV

-97 TTLLYGGP
+97 ATLLYGGP

-141 GFQIETGES
+141 GFQIDTGES

-161 AKDFMDKSPLFGSE
+161 ARAFMDKMSSGSGE
-175 NGEEEEDDGDSD
+175 GEGEEGDGD
-187 SDGSSDT
+187 GDT
-194 EKDKGGSGKSKSK
+194 EKDEGKSGGGKNK
-207 GKGKGKGDDTS
+207 GKGNGKGNGAG

-223 TRNDTGDDL
+223 IKNDTGDDL
-232 SNDSPLT
+232 SSDSPLT

-253 IGGDIK
+253 IGGDVK

-281 AEDGESDSGK
+281 AEESNSS
-291 KKNIGDSNAFTSSI
+291 KNRDIGNSKAFTSTI
-305 VIEAENTPKEI
+305 TIEAENTPKEI
-316 EKFLRSIIGNSY
+316 EKFLRSIIGNAY

-377 TNIKNAA
+377 STIQNAA
-384 QSLKDCSKILDKGS
+384 QSLKDCAPVLDKGS
-398 MFVTWNTDLGQQFP
+398 KFVTWNTDLGQEFP
-412 IMNIP
+412 ILDIP
-417 DQIRVGG
+417 EQIRVGG

-450 TYGLETVNPKDY
+450 TSNLETVDPKGY
-462 RLYSIVVNDRSP
+462 RLYSIVV
-474 SVGDGVF
+474 GADGYGSDARIF
-481 KSYIAKNKK
+481 NAYLNKNKK
-490 VLFLK
+490 VLLLK